1 MSARPAPWSLDER
14 RARVLLARSAE
25 PYDEKVQ
32 ALVADLGPVDLVGH
46 ALRDGRTPGGV
57 GLERLAARLPRA
69 AELDEDRVCRTLG
82 ARLLVPGDAE
92 WPVALD
98 ALGAPPWCLWVRGP
112 LALDEVGERSVA
124 VVGARASTA
133 YGEEVAVRL
142 SFALAERGFTVVS
155 GAAYGIDGAAH
166 RAALSADG
174 PTVAALA
181 GGVDVPYPRANA
193 DLIAQIGARGLLLSE
208 TPPGGA
214 PARMRFLARNR
225 LIAALA
231 AGTVVVEAGLRSG
244 ARSTAREARE
254 LGRHVMAVPGPVT
267 SVMSAG
273 CHEEIRAGA
282 PSSPTRRRWPSWSA
296 GSVPTSPR
304 SSAARSCRR
313 TRCPTSSAVSGSGC
327 GRAAA
332 STSTSSSCGRGSSWG
347 RCSWRWGSWRTS
359 GWPSSS
365 STAGDGRPVAG
376 TAPADG
382 GAEDETSRPGGVRPV
397 RAPRRGPAPAGRGRP
412 DG

>member
-282 PSSPTRRRWPSWSA
+282 TLVTDAAEVAELVGRVGADLAPVKRGQVLPEDALSDEQRRVWQWLR
-296 GSVPTSPR
+296 PR
-304 SSAARSCRR
+304 SSVDVDELVVRSGLELGEVLVALGELEDLGLAEQLLDGWRR
-313 TRCPTSSAVSGSGC
+313 APGGGHGAG
-327 GRAAA
+327 GRR
-332 STSTSSSCGRGSSWG
+332 GRG
-347 RCSWRWGSWRTS
+347 
-359 GWPSSS
+359 
-365 STAGDGRPVAG
+365 
-376 TAPADG
+376 
-382 GAEDETSRPGGVRPV
+382 
-397 RAPRRGPAPAGRGRP
+397 
-412 DG
+412 

>member
-57 GLERLAARLPRA
+57 GLERLSARLPRA

-282 PSSPTRRRWPSWSA
+282 TLVTDAAEVAELVGRVGADLAPVKRGQVLPEDALPDEQRRVWQWLR
-296 GSVPTSPR
+296 PR
-304 SSAARSCRR
+304 SSVDVDELVVRSGLELGEVLVALGELEDLGLAEQLLDGWRR
-313 TRCPTSSAVSGSGC
+313 APGGGHGAG
-327 GRAAA
+327 GRR
-332 STSTSSSCGRGSSWG
+332 GRG
-347 RCSWRWGSWRTS
+347 
-359 GWPSSS
+359 
-365 STAGDGRPVAG
+365 
-376 TAPADG
+376 
-382 GAEDETSRPGGVRPV
+382 
-397 RAPRRGPAPAGRGRP
+397 
-412 DG
+412 

>member
-1 MSARPAPWSLDER
+1 VSARPAPWSLDER

-282 PSSPTRRRWPSWSA
+282 TLVTDAAEVAELVGRVGADLAPVKRGQVLPEDALPDEQRRVWQWLR
-296 GSVPTSPR
+296 PR
-304 SSAARSCRR
+304 SSVDVDELVVRSGLELGEVLVALGELEDLGLAEQLLDGWRR
-313 TRCPTSSAVSGSGC
+313 APGGGHGAG
-327 GRAAA
+327 GRR
-332 STSTSSSCGRGSSWG
+332 GRG
-347 RCSWRWGSWRTS
+347 
-359 GWPSSS
+359 
-365 STAGDGRPVAG
+365 
-376 TAPADG
+376 
-382 GAEDETSRPGGVRPV
+382 
-397 RAPRRGPAPAGRGRP
+397 
-412 DG
+412 

>member
-46 ALRDGRTPGGV
+46 ALRDRRTPGGV

-282 PSSPTRRRWPSWSA
+282 TLVTDAAEVAELVGRVGADLAPVKRGQVLPEDALPDEQRRVWQWLR
-296 GSVPTSPR
+296 PR
-304 SSAARSCRR
+304 SSVDVDELVVRSGLELGEVLVALGELEDLGLAEQLLDGWRR
-313 TRCPTSSAVSGSGC
+313 APGGGHGAG
-327 GRAAA
+327 GRR
-332 STSTSSSCGRGSSWG
+332 GRG
-347 RCSWRWGSWRTS
+347 
-359 GWPSSS
+359 
-365 STAGDGRPVAG
+365 
-376 TAPADG
+376 
-382 GAEDETSRPGGVRPV
+382 
-397 RAPRRGPAPAGRGRP
+397 
-412 DG
+412 